1 MTGHSPKAGVAER
14 GDPDEQ
20 SFDVVFDLLANQRR
34 RYVLRCLQKFED
46 RMALT
51 DVADEIARWENE
63 TNHTDTSEEE
73 VERVATSLYHVHIPK
88 LADADIVEYDQE
100 QNVVAL
106 LKNAEQLAPFL
117 MSVPE

>member
-46 RMALT
+46 RIALT

-63 TNHTDTSEEE
+63 TNHMDISEEE

-88 LADADIVEYDQE
+88 LADADVVEYDQE

-106 LKNAEQLAPFL
+106 SKNAEQLEPFL
-117 MSVPE
+117 VSVTE

>member
-1 MTGHSPKAGVAER
+1 MAEC
-14 GDPDEQ
+14 GGPDKQ
-20 SFDVVFDLLANQRR
+20 SFDVVFDILANQCR

-51 DVADEIARWENE
+51 DVADEIARWGNE
-63 TNHTDTSEEE
+63 TNHMDISEVE

-88 LADADIVEYDQE
+88 LTDADVVEYDQE

-106 LKNAEQLAPFL
+106 SKNAEQLEPFL
-117 MSVPE
+117 VSITQ